1 VRRLRRRS
9 GALTSELRT
18 ALVVEVPEAAPAV
31 DGWRERTSPAKP
43 SNGVPAHVTILFPFA
58 PAAGVDDELLH
69 GLRALFAGFAA
80 FRFELRECRHFPA
93 VLYLA
98 PEPPEPFVSLT
109 EAVVAAYPEFLP
121 YEGVFD
127 SIVPHLTAAEGEP
140 AVLGRAERDVRQW
153 LPIAAEA
160 NEVVLLEEVER
171 DPARWHTHTRLSLGA
186 P

>member
-1 VRRLRRRS
+1 MRRLRRPR

-43 SNGVPAHVTILFPFA
+43 SNGVPAHVTILFPFV
-58 PAAGVDDELLH
+58 PAARVDDELLR
-69 GLRALFAGFAA
+69 GLRVLFADFPS
-80 FRFELRECRHFPA
+80 FRFELRDCRHFPA

-98 PEPPEPFVSLT
+98 PQPLEPFVSLT
-109 EAVVAAYPEFLP
+109 EAVVAAYPEFPP
-121 YEGVFD
+121 YEGAFD

-140 AVLGRAERDVRQW
+140 AVLGMAERDIRHR

-171 DPARWHTHTRLSLGA
+171 DLARWQTHTRLPLGA